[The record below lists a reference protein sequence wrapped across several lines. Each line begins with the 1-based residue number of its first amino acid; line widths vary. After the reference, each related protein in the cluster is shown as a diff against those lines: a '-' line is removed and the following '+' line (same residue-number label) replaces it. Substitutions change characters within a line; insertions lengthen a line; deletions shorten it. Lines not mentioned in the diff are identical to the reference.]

1 MLPSIVTSGDV
12 IVIDVV
18 ALTVTVGEFIVI
30 DVVALTVTVGE
41 FIVTALGDVMVIPEL

>member
-1 MLPSIVTSGDV
+1 MLPAIVTSGDV
-12 IVIDVV
+12 
-18 ALTVTVGEFIVI
+18 IVI